1 MLRLFIE
8 NFKAIESLGLDLG
21 RVNLFIGENGCGKS
35 TVLEALG
42 MAAAA
47 ANLSLT
53 SSALKDRGIRVTDPN
68 WMRSAF
74 REGMRTALIRLA
86 VQENSAHFFAFLTH
100 DDTPYGVWQN
110 QVPSQLGGTLTISDD
125 KLNEF
130 LSSFSSVSDDARAD
144 FAKAANLPDFPAS
157 VEERESAKQ
166 WVAAAWMR
174 FGAEELHLARFL
186 TYAPREDVLRDLARD
201 SDVEPIGIHGEGLF
215 KLLQVLDSEGQL
227 PLVKE
232 QLALLGWFDDLSVAS
247 GLNPSS
253 RALQIRDVFIEGDAP
268 FDQRS
273 ANEGFL
279 FVLLYA
285 CLLISKY
292 TPRFFAVDNVDTA
305 LNPKLCARTVKMFAE
320 LTKTYDRRVLLTAHN
335 PGALDGLDLNDEE
348 QRLFVVYRNT
358 EGRTRARRILP
369 ADLPAGGEPLRL
381 SEAFLRG
388 YLGALPTNF

>member
-1 MLRLFIE
+1 
-8 NFKAIESLGLDLG
+8 
-21 RVNLFIGENGCGKS
+21 
-35 TVLEALG
+35 

-53 SSALKDRGIRVTDPN
+53 SSAFKDRGIRITDPR
-68 WMRSAF
+68 WMRAAF
-74 REGMRTALIRLA
+74 DSKAQTSPINLVLREADA
-86 VQENSAHFFAFLTH
+86 WFVAALTH
-100 DDTPYGVWQN
+100 DDTPYGGWRN
-110 QVPSQLGGTLTISDD
+110 EVPSQLGGALTLSDE
-125 KLNEF
+125 KLNKILRGFE
-130 LSSFSSVSDDARAD
+130 SSPAAHRAA
-144 FAKAANLPDFPAS
+144 FAKIANLPEFPETA
-157 VEERESAKQ
+157 EDARDSAKQ
-166 WVAAAWMR
+166 WAAATWMH
-174 FGAEELHLARFL
+174 FFAERLQLLKFL
-186 TYAPREDVLRDLARD
+186 TYTPREDVLRDLARD

-227 PLVKE
+227 SLVKE

-247 GLNPSS
+247 GVNPSS

-335 PGALDGLDLNDEE
+335 PGALDGLDLNDDE